1 MVLCA
6 VDLLKQLDT
15 KLILGVAS
23 EYLPDRVFQRMK
35 EVGFLLLLSLV
46 YEPKGVSCN
55 LIPFYEP
62 FLLKKTF
69 TEDSALIRQTEVH
82 SLALL

>member
-1 MVLCA
+1 
-6 VDLLKQLDT
+6 
-15 KLILGVAS
+15 
-23 EYLPDRVFQRMK
+23 MK

-46 YEPKGVSCN
+46 YDQPKGVSCN

-62 FLLKKTF
+62 FLLKKNF

>member
-1 MVLCA
+1 M
-6 VDLLKQLDT
+6 QLICESNLIRM
-15 KLILGVAS
+15 LILGVAP

-46 YEPKGVSCN
+46 YDQPKGVSCN

-62 FLLKKTF
+62 FLLKKNL
-69 TEDSALIRQTEVH
+69 TEDSALITEAH

>member
-1 MVLCA
+1 
-6 VDLLKQLDT
+6 
-15 KLILGVAS
+15 
-23 EYLPDRVFQRMK
+23 MK